1 MSSQIPNVKI
11 TIYSTRPSCV
21 VRSPSSMHMTRA
33 VVEYS
38 NIRIFEYKNSIRILM
53 VLFEY
58 LKLFEYSSI
67 RILEHLNRAL
77 LLIAI

>member
-1 MSSQIPNVKI
+1 M
-11 TIYSTRPSCV
+11 
-21 VRSPSSMHMTRA
+21 MMA
-33 VVEYS
+33 VVECS
-38 NIRIFEYKNSIRILM
+38 NIRIFEYKNSIRILI

-67 RILEHLNRAL
+67 RIFEHSNRAL